1 MIELF
6 PNVPT
11 QIKILTEKWIDLA
24 LEQENGLAGAKMI
37 HDFVN
42 SLNNEEEKDFVDF
55 YFQLKM
61 EQLKNEDNND

>member
-11 QIKILTEKWIDLA
+11 QIKILNEKWVDLA
-24 LEQENGLAGAKMI
+24 LEQENGLTGAKMI

-55 YFQLKM
+55 YFQLRM